1 MKNMLNNSNTK
12 RFETVSKSRTF
23 ANICNIFALR
33 DKSVLDVGCGYG
45 QYLKHFG
52 SGSMGITTANEEVEF
67 GNQNNLKIVFGNAE
81 HLDVSMGGGFRAI
94 WANNIFEHLLSPHA
108 FLMNLKKFSSNDALI
123 IIGVPVVP
131 KIISLIN
138 IKWWRGVL
146 ASNHINFFTHI
157 TLCLTVKMAGW
168 DVVYT
173 RPFIFKN
180 RFLDLLMRPFAP
192 HMYVVAKNNPDYK
205 YPAKKIHEWIED
217 EHYDELL
224 KITKQK

>member
-1 MKNMLNNSNTK
+1 MLENKNTTR
-12 RFETVSKSRTF
+12 RFETVSSSRTF
-23 ANICNIFALR
+23 KNICDLFDLR
-33 DKSVLDVGCGYG
+33 CKSVLDIGCGYG

-52 SGSMGITTANEEVEF
+52 AGSIGLTTANEEVEY

-81 HLDVSMGGGFRAI
+81 HLNKSIGSGFKAI

-108 FLMNLKKFSSNDALI
+108 FLMNLKKFSSDDALI

-131 KIISLIN
+131 KIVSLIRT
-138 IKWWRGVL
+138 KRWRGVL

-157 TLCLTVKMAGW
+157 TVGLTVKMAGW
-168 DVVYT
+168 SVVYT

-180 RFLDLLMRPFAP
+180 CFLDLLVRPFAP
-192 HMYVVAKNNPDYK
+192 HMYVVAKNNPDFK
-205 YPAKKIHEWIED
+205 YPPKKIHEWIED

-224 KITKQK
+224 KITKQI